1 MVKSP
6 PANAGDTGSI
16 PSLGRFHLPRIPCA
30 TTTELVHFRAY
41 GPREKPP
48 QSEAHVPRRESRPRL
63 PEREKA
69 RTAVKTQQS
78 LNKLINKI
86 VKPKK
91 KKKKKSK
98 KRKTFKKRERH
109 TDLCKAKRSLAG

>member
-91 KKKKKSK
+91 KKKI
-98 KRKTFKKRERH
+98 
-109 TDLCKAKRSLAG
+109 